1 MRLISLNTW
10 GGKVHKP
17 LMEFIE
23 RLNGEVDIFC
33 FQEVFSTT
41 ADLEISDGARA
52 SLHEDISKILSSYRS
67 FHSPK
72 SKGYDYSGFIGKDIN
87 FGNAIFIKKNIP
99 ILSYDEMFN
108 IVSDAGHDWR
118 KNAIAKAQFMTI
130 QTDNAPLAI
139 CNFHG
144 MWIKDTHKKD
154 TLERIEQSHH
164 IRKILDSFP
173 GEKIICGDFN
183 LLPDGESIKI
193 LEHGMRNLIKDH
205 KITSTRSSLYTTS
218 PIRFADY
225 VLVTPGIK
233 VNDFAVLPDEVS
245 DHLPVEL
252 NFEIL
257 RS

>member
-1 MRLISLNTW
+1 MH
-10 GGKVHKP
+10 GP
-17 LMEFIE
+17 LLKLIE
-23 RLNGEVDIFC
+23 RLDGEIDIFC
-33 FQEVFSTT
+33 FQEVFSTN
-41 ADLEISDGARA
+41 ADMEIADGARA
-52 SLHEDISKILSSYRS
+52 SLHEDISEILTSYRA

-87 FGNAIFIKKNIP
+87 FGNAIFIKESIP

-130 QTDNAPLAI
+130 QAGNAPLAI

-154 TLERIEQSHH
+154 TPERIEQSHH

-183 LLPDGESIKI
+183 LLPDGESIRI
-193 LEHGMRNLIKDH
+193 LEHGMRNLIKEHD
-205 KITSTRSSLYTTS
+205 ITSTRSSLYKTS
-218 PIRFADY
+218 PIRYADY

-233 VNDFAVLPDEVS
+233 VNDFTVLPDEVS
-245 DHLPVEL
+245 DHLAVTL
-252 NFEIL
+252 DFAI
-257 RS
+257 

>member
-1 MRLISLNTW
+1 MKLISLNTW

-17 LMEFIE
+17 LMEFIK
-23 RLNGEVDIFC
+23 RLNGEIDIFC
-33 FQEVFSTT
+33 FQEDFSASST
-41 ADLEISDGARA
+41 LEIADGARA
-52 SLHEDISKILSSYRS
+52 SLYEDLSKILAQYQA

-87 FGNAIFIKKNIP
+87 FGNAIFVKKDIQ

-118 KNAIAKAQFMTI
+118 QNAIAKAQFITI
-130 QTDNAPLAI
+130 QAGKSPLAI

-144 MWIKDTHKKD
+144 LWKKDTHKKD
-154 TLERIEQSHH
+154 IPERIEQSHH

-193 LEHGMRNLIKDH
+193 LEHGMRNLIKEYG
-205 KITSTRSSLYTTS
+205 ITSTRSSLYKTS
-218 PIRFADY
+218 PVRFADY
-225 VLVTPGIK
+225 VLVTPGITVKDFK
-233 VNDFAVLPDEVS
+233 VLSDEVS
-245 DHLPVEL
+245 DHLAVKL
-252 NFEIL
+252 DFKI
-257 RS
+257 